1 MKNALDN
8 LDYDAFLDK
17 VVSLIFYGSIAKKCA
32 LLCEYLVPVVH
43 TLYGHVLQYQVVSAK
58 VVAE

>member
-8 LDYDAFLDK
+8 LDYDAFWDK
-17 VVSLIFYGSIAKKCA
+17 AVGLLSHGSTAKNA
-32 LLCEYLVPVVH
+32 LLSCEYLVPVVH